1 MKITIEY
8 DEEQD
13 AKLAME
19 AWDWK
24 HTVLQM
30 DQLLRVTTKN
40 NIYQNREASEDE
52 HNMAHYIRETL
63 REILNDNN
71 LTI

>member
-8 DEEQD
+8 DDQED

-24 HTVLQM
+24 HTVWQL
-30 DQLLRVTTKN
+30 DDLLRETTKH
-40 NIYQNREASEDE
+40 NIYQGREASSEE
-52 HNMAHYIRETL
+52 YAMAYYLREQIRE
-63 REILNDNN
+63 IVNDNN
-71 LTI
+71 LVL